1 MNPDSENTP
10 ANTNDNLPAAQDG
23 LPSSSVSP
31 GGVIK
36 PTGGAQA
43 PDSPPQPPAEPQPPA
58 PQQTES
64 SPAPPSPAPV
74 PPSQYQA
81 PPANINPNPGSSPN
95 PGLGG
100 AASRQI
106 FPEDTPGSSPTS
118 KGVLNRKL
126 LLFALPILLILLVA
140 GVVFGY
146 YIPNKPENVY
156 KTGLDRSGDA
166 LEIILEKAT
175 EQETYDKFKKSEVTA
190 AMDINYDNQNI
201 NGDFT
206 AKFDES
212 KLDTD
217 LNLSFPSGESGQA
230 ELGFSV
236 LSDKA
241 QDKQFPDTYLN
252 LRGVKA
258 MGADLFLPGIGKY
271 DGKWLAISS
280 DYIQSIADEYGIEA
294 KEQDNTEN
302 YPTFDDISSFVREV
316 YGDTNEYVFTSDPEK
331 AVLEN
336 RQYLGKEDV
345 DGVSTYHYEVGL
357 NKENYK
363 AYCEAVSNTLLS
375 SPVYK
380 KLSGADDETVESEK
394 QKIGENCRHSSED
407 IKDDETFE
415 MWVDSKY
422 KLIKKIRIYSGE
434 EKTDYFEMG
443 QNYDGSD
450 KLSLFFGFHSDN
462 GPFDIK
468 STLTTDLNIGESSGE
483 ITFNGGSGET
493 GAYDGKITMSMK
505 PLSGDFE
512 ITKPGKTINIE
523 KLLKEF
529 GVDPKGLASFYGG
542 NPAGDF
548 ASGVNDKGQDA
559 TVKSDVLAVHSHL
572 EVYFAENAYY
582 PTKLQL
588 NDQSWRASNMLGLND
603 DAFSSVEYNPFDCNF
618 DECQK
623 YTLSGKLSG
632 GNTFTRT
639 GSNN

>member
-10 ANTNDNLPAAQDG
+10 LNTNDNPSAPQDSSM
-23 LPSSSVSP
+23 SSSISP
-31 GGVIK
+31 GGVIR
-36 PTGGAQA
+36 PTGAAQEA
-43 PDSPPQPPAEPQPPA
+43 ASPPQPPASPQPP
-58 PQQTES
+58 PPQTEP
-64 SPAPPSPAPV
+64 SPVPPSPNPA

-81 PPANINPNPGSSPN
+81 PPANNNPN

-100 AASRQI
+100 IASRQI
-106 FPEDTPGSSPTS
+106 FPEDTPGSSPTG

-126 LLFALPILLILLVA
+126 LLFGLPIILILLVA

-166 LEIILEKAT
+166 LEMILEKAT
-175 EQETYDKFKKSEVTA
+175 NQETYDKFKKSEVTA
-190 AMDINYDNQNI
+190 TMDINYDNQNI

-217 LNLSFPSGESGQA
+217 LNLSFPSGDSGQA

-258 MGADLFLPGIGKY
+258 LGADLFLPGIGKY

-280 DYIQSIADEYGIEA
+280 DYIQSIADDYGIEA

-302 YPTFDDISSFVREV
+302 YPTFDEISSFIREV
-316 YGDTNEYVFTSDPEK
+316 YSDTNEYVFTSDPEK

-345 DGVSTYHYEVGL
+345 DGVSTHHYEVGL
-357 NKENYK
+357 NKENFK
-363 AYCEAVSNTLLS
+363 SYCEAVSNTLLS
-375 SPVYK
+375 SSVYK
-380 KLSGADDETVESEK
+380 KFSGSSEEAIESEK
-394 QKIGENCRHSSED
+394 QKIGEDCQASSED
-407 IKDDETFE
+407 IKDEETFE
-415 MWVDSKY
+415 MWVDAKY

-434 EKTDYFEMG
+434 EKTEYFEMG

-450 KLSLFFGFHSDN
+450 KVSLFFGFHSDD

-468 STLTTDLNIGESSGE
+468 TTLTTDLNIGESSGE
-483 ITFNGGSGET
+483 IIFNGGGAD
-493 GAYDGKITMSMK
+493 AYDGKITMSMK

-512 ITKPGKTINIE
+512 ITKPKNTTNIE

-529 GVDPKGLASFYGG
+529 GIEPKGLASFYGG
-542 NPAGDF
+542 NPIVDTT
-548 ASGVNDKGQDA
+548 SGVNSKARDA
-559 TVKSDVLAVHSHL
+559 TIKSDVNSIYSHL
-572 EVYFAENAYY
+572 EVHFATTSYY
-582 PTKLQL
+582 PTQTQL
-588 NDQSWRASNMLGLND
+588 NDQSWRAANMTGLSED
-603 DAFSSVEYNPFDCNF
+603 VFTAAITYSPSSCNASG
-618 DECQK
+618 CQK
-623 YTLSGKLSG
+623 FTLSGKLSDG
-632 GNTFTRT
+632 SMFTKT